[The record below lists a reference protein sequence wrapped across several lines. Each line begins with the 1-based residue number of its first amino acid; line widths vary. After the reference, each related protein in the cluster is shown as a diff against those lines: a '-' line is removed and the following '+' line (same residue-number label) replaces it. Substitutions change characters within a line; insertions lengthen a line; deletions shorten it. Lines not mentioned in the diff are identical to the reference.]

1 MILKYRPIVPAHIL
15 SRGTLLVILT
25 GMAAFGYALIIGGL
39 SLVFGESPAV
49 DNPLVIGATVF
60 LLAMAVQPFRLP
72 LQKRIDAVFF
82 RGRSA
87 YRELLLEFSRKLVK
101 TGVAEASLSLFRDYV
116 DDVLAP
122 SILHIYTYTD
132 FGGYYS
138 AAPDQSGRPTSDLR
152 FSSNSSLVQTLSQRR
167 EPVYLREGGAL
178 SQFFHSE
185 PARLAL
191 LGAELFLPISGPSG
205 LAGWLALGRRISG
218 EPYTPEAI
226 EYLEALC
233 DLAGLALERARVVG
247 VLERRVQEMD
257 TIARM
262 AQGINITV
270 AFDDLLEMYYAQ
282 ISRLLPIT
290 DFHITFGD
298 EHGQRFTHVFYLE
311 NDERLSEQ
319 ENTVLGIGECLD
331 AEAIRTRRPI
341 VTDEYARECAA
352 RGITPATAEIHA
364 WMSLPLNSGTD
375 TIGAVSLGCRD
386 PLVSYTPDQVNL
398 LQALA
403 DLLAGAILKAR
414 FLEESELRARQMSTL
429 NDLTRSLT
437 STLDLD
443 PLLERILQSAVEILD
458 CESGSLLLVD
468 EHTGELVFTVALG
481 PVGADLV
488 GQRLPSGA
496 GLVGKAVKTRQPI
509 IQNDA
514 RRSADWYN
522 TDRQTGYS
530 TKDLLVVPLEI
541 KDRVIGVLEVLNKKD
556 HSPFNW
562 DDLELLTA
570 FAGQAAVAIEN
581 ARLYTQT
588 DQALAARVGEL
599 SVMQRIDREL
609 NAGLDLERAMRIT
622 LEWSLN
628 QSKAQAGLVG
638 LIEADGVRVMAAE
651 GIAGES
657 ADSAISFLPEDIPT
671 VNAAIES
678 GTIQC
683 AAFDPHPASEF
694 QSVSRRG
701 AGDDQQIIPGKAPG
715 CFSPGA
721 RHQLVVPVRRDQRV
735 IGVILLESASTE
747 AFPEEVTAFLSRL
760 SDHAAIAFSNAQL
773 YAAVQAANLAKSQFV
788 SSVAHELKNP
798 LTSIKGYSDLL
809 ISGAVG
815 PVSEGQGRFLA
826 TIRSNANR
834 MSTLVSDL
842 QDISRIEAGQLRLQF
857 SAVSF
862 VDIVNEVARTL
873 RKQIEEK
880 GQSLAILL
888 PEGEPMPLVWGDN
901 TRLVQILTNLLS
913 NAHKYT
919 PRGGRLVIQAR
930 VVDNQWDSDGAPQVV
945 HVSVADNGI
954 GISPE
959 DQRKVFQQFFRSE
972 DPKVREVTGTGLGLN
987 ITRRL
992 VEMQGGAIWFESTP
1006 GKGTTF
1012 HFTIPVADSE

>member
-1 MILKYRPIVPAHIL
+1 M
-15 SRGTLLVILT
+15 TMT
-25 GMAAFGYALIIGGL
+25 GLAAFGYALIVGGL
-39 SLVFGESPAV
+39 SLILGASPAV
-49 DNPLVIGATVF
+49 DNPLVIGAAIFV
-60 LLAMAVQPFRLP
+60 LALAINPVWLP

-82 RGRSA
+82 KERGA
-87 YRELLLEFSRKLVK
+87 YRELLLEFSRKLVQ
-101 TGVAEASLSLFRDYV
+101 TGEAAASLKLFRDYV
-116 DDVLAP
+116 DDVLGP

-132 FGGYYS
+132 FGGYYA
-138 AAPDQSGRPTSDLR
+138 AAPDQSGRPTSDIR
-152 FSSNSSLVQTLSQRR
+152 FSPNSSLVQTLSQRR
-167 EPVYLREGGAL
+167 EPVNIKEGGAL
-178 SQFFHSE
+178 SRFFQAE
-185 PARLAL
+185 QARLAL
-191 LGAELFLPISGPSG
+191 LGAELFIPISVPSG

-218 EPYTPEAI
+218 ESYSAEAV

-233 DLAGLALERARVVG
+233 DQAGLALERARIVG
-247 VLERRVQEMD
+247 VLERRVQEME

-270 AFDDLLEMYYAQ
+270 AFDDLLELSYAQ
-282 ISRLLPIT
+282 ISRLIPVT
-290 DFHITFGD
+290 DFHITFID
-298 EHGQRFTHVFYLE
+298 EHGQRCTHVFYLE
-311 NDERLSEQ
+311 NSERLPKQ

-331 AEAIRTRRPI
+331 AEAIRSRRPI

-352 RGITPATAEIHA
+352 RGITPLTAEIHA

-414 FLEESELRARQMSTL
+414 FLEESELRAKQMSTL

-468 EHTGELVFTVALG
+468 EHTGEMVFTVALG
-481 PVGADLV
+481 PVGAELV

-496 GLVGKAVKTRQPI
+496 GLVGKAAKTRQPI
-509 IQNDA
+509 IQNDV

-541 KDRVIGVLEVLNKKD
+541 KERVIGVLEVLNKKD

-562 DDLELLTA
+562 DDLELLSA

-609 NAGLDLERAMRIT
+609 NADLDLERAMRIT

-628 QSKAQAGLVG
+628 QSKAHAGLVG
-638 LIEADGVRVMAAE
+638 LVEADGVKVMAAH
-651 GIAGES
+651 GIPGEPAS
-657 ADSAISFLPEDIPT
+657 PVSSFLPEKFPA

-678 GTIQC
+678 GTMQI
-683 AAFDPHPASEF
+683 AAFDPDPASEF
-694 QSVSRRG
+694 RS
-701 AGDDQQIIPGKAPG
+701 AGWRESADDQDTLSGKAAG

-735 IGVILLESASTE
+735 IGVILLESASPE
-747 AFPEEVTAFLSRL
+747 AFPDEVTAFLSRL

-788 SSVAHELKNP
+788 SSAAHELKNP

-815 PVSEGQGRFLA
+815 PVSDGQARFLA
-826 TIRSNANR
+826 TIRSNADR

-862 VDIVNEVARTL
+862 VDVVNEVARTL
-873 RKQIEEK
+873 RKEIEEK
-880 GQSLAILL
+880 GQSLVILL
-888 PEGEPMPLVWGDN
+888 PEGEPMPPVWGDN
-901 TRLVQILTNLLS
+901 TRLVQVLTNLLS

-919 PRGGRLVIQAR
+919 PRGGQLVIQAR
-930 VVDNQWDSDGAPQVV
+930 VVDNRWDPGGASQVV
-945 HVSVADNGI
+945 HVSVVDNGI
-954 GISPE
+954 GISLE
-959 DQRKVFQQFFRSE
+959 DQKKVFQQFFRSE
-972 DPKVREVTGTGLGLN
+972 DPVVREVTGTGLGLN
-987 ITRRL
+987 ITRQL
-992 VEMQGGAIWFESTP
+992 VEMQGGVIWFESTP

-1012 HFTIPVADSE
+1012 HFTIPVADSG

>member
-1 MILKYRPIVPAHIL
+1 MIM
-15 SRGTLLVILT
+15 T
-25 GMAAFGYALIIGGL
+25 GMAAIGYALIVGGL
-39 SLVFGESPAV
+39 SLILGESLAV
-49 DNPLVIGATVF
+49 DNPLVIGAAIFV
-60 LLAMAVQPFRLP
+60 LALAIHPIRLP
-72 LQKRIDAVFF
+72 LQRRIDEVFF
-82 RGRSA
+82 RRRTA
-87 YRELLLEFSRKLVK
+87 YRELLLEFSRKLVQ
-101 TGVAEASLSLFRDYV
+101 TADVGASLGLVREYI

-122 SILHIYTYTD
+122 SILHIYTYVD
-132 FGGYYS
+132 SGGYYL
-138 AAPDQSGRPTSDLR
+138 AAPDQSGRPTSDIR
-152 FSSNSSLVQTLSQRR
+152 FSPNSSLVQTLSQRR
-167 EPVYLREGGAL
+167 EPVNIRERGAVSRL
-178 SQFFHSE
+178 IQSE
-185 PARLAL
+185 QARLAL
-191 LGAELFLPISGPSG
+191 LGAELFAPMNGPSG
-205 LAGWLALGRRISG
+205 LAGWLALGGRISG
-218 EPYTPEAI
+218 ESYSPEAL
-226 EYLEALC
+226 EYLAALC
-233 DLAGLALERARVVG
+233 DQAGLALDRSRVVG
-247 VLERRVQEMD
+247 ALERRVEEME
-257 TIARM
+257 TIARL

-270 AFDDLLEMYYAQ
+270 AFDDLLEMSYAQ
-282 ISRLLPIT
+282 ISRLIPIT

-298 EHGQRFTHVFYLE
+298 EHGQRFTHVFYVE
-311 NDERLSEQ
+311 NNERLAGN
-319 ENTVLGIGECLD
+319 ENVAIGIGECLD
-331 AEAIRTRRPI
+331 AEAIRTRRSI
-341 VTDEYARECAA
+341 VTDEYARECAS
-352 RGITPATAEIHA
+352 RGITPTTMEIHA

-386 PLVSYTPDQVNL
+386 PLISYTPEQVDL

-414 FLEESELRARQMSTL
+414 FLEESELRARQMATL

-458 CESGSLLLVD
+458 CESGSLLLVE

-481 PVGADLV
+481 PVGAELV

-522 TDRQTGYS
+522 TDQQTGYS

-562 DDLELLTA
+562 DDLELLSA

-622 LEWSLN
+622 LEWSIS

-638 LIEADGVRVMAAE
+638 IVELEGVRVMASHGIPGEPASSGDNLFPE
-651 GIAGES
+651 GVA
-657 ADSAISFLPEDIPT
+657 T

-678 GTIQC
+678 GLMQF
-683 AAFDPHPASEF
+683 AAFDPVQESEF
-694 QSVSRRG
+694 KSISWRESPDGEKVVSG
-701 AGDDQQIIPGKAPG
+701 S
-715 CFSPGA
+715 FSPGA
-721 RHQLVVPVRRDQRV
+721 RCQLVVPVQRDQRV
-735 IGVILLESASTE
+735 IGVILLESASTD

-760 SDHAAIAFSNAQL
+760 SDHAAIAISNAQL

-788 SSVAHELKNP
+788 SSAAHELKNP

-815 PVSEGQGRFLA
+815 PVSDGQARFLA
-826 TIRSNANR
+826 TIRSNADR

-862 VDIVNEVARTL
+862 VEVVNEVARTL

-880 GQSLAILL
+880 EQSLEIQL
-888 PEGEPMPLVWGDN
+888 PDGDLMPPVWGDN
-901 TRLVQILTNLLS
+901 IRLVQILTNLLS

-919 PRGGRLVIQAR
+919 PQGGRLAIQAR
-930 VVDNQWDSDGAPQVV
+930 VVENQWDPNSASRVI
-945 HVSVADNGI
+945 HVSVVDNGI

-987 ITRRL
+987 ITKRL
-992 VEMQGGAIWFESTP
+992 VEMQGGVIWFESTP